1 MQRHMPKNIFFMVIL
16 SIYLCYCLSN
26 LPDPVLVVSVGAP
39 SDLPTL
45 CESAS
50 AAVCDESFTVPA
62 WSALPVIIGES
73 AASLGFFILV
83 WHAAIPAQRHM
94 PKISFFMVVFGY
106 ILITKLGG
114 VMFAVILI

>member
-1 MQRHMPKNIFFMVIL
+1 MLSVFLVVSALVLSCVFLDESSKALLPSAALVALWLPHDDATAIPMQRHVPKNIFFMVIL

-39 SDLPTL
+39 SDLPTF

-62 WSALPVIIGES
+62 
-73 AASLGFFILV
+73 
-83 WHAAIPAQRHM
+83 
-94 PKISFFMVVFGY
+94 
-106 ILITKLGG
+106 
-114 VMFAVILI
+114 

>member
-1 MQRHMPKNIFFMVIL
+1 MMTPLKYQRKGIYLKIFSSWRYYL
-16 SIYLCYCLSN
+16 LCYCLSN

-39 SDLPTL
+39 SDLPIL

-73 AASLGFFILV
+73 AASLGLLLL
-83 WHAAIPAQRHM
+83 WHAAIPAQRHT
-94 PKISFFMVVFGY
+94 PKISFFMVV
-106 ILITKLGG
+106 L
-114 VMFAVILI
+114 VIY